1 MDQICQSPLGQ
12 SCDWDQV
19 FWVEA
24 WRRTE
29 CVRDRAMETEMWRQS
44 GMIKMH
50 REKIRGCLGAKKGT
64 EEDTMKARGQK
75 QRVTGFLVESP
86 FS

>member
-1 MDQICQSPLGQ
+1 MRDR
-12 SCDWDQV
+12 V
-19 FWVEA
+19 TETEA
-24 WRRTE
+24 WG
-29 CVRDRAMETEMWRQS
+29 QL

-50 REKIRGCLGAKKGT
+50 GEKMRACLGAKKRT
-64 EEDTMKARGQK
+64 REDMMKARGQK

>member
-1 MDQICQSPLGQ
+1 
-12 SCDWDQV
+12 
-19 FWVEA
+19 
-24 WRRTE
+24 
-29 CVRDRAMETEMWRQS
+29 METEMWRQS

-50 REKIRGCLGAKKGT
+50 REKIRGCLGAKKGA